1 MPFYVEFKILILYT
15 IVVEQ
20 IQNSMEVKFKFKI
33 CSETKDRDGREL
45 TLNVRFNQDKSKPE
59 TRTYSGQRI
68 GIPRVEH
75 FDFVPDKSSKD
86 FEKFFKVNRNVFH
99 QHELIV
105 QLLNEK
111 DFFSIELPEIL
122 RWWPYEGASDF
133 SGTFLSWI
141 KNVECI

>member
-15 IVVEQ
+15 SMVEQ

-122 RWWPYEGASDF
+122 RW
-133 SGTFLSWI
+133 
-141 KNVECI
+141 

>member
-1 MPFYVEFKILILYT
+1 M
-15 IVVEQ
+15 VEQ
-20 IQNSMEVKFKFKI
+20 IQNSMEVKFKFKN
-33 CSETKDRDGREL
+33 CSETMDRNGREL
-45 TLNVRFNQDKSKPE
+45 TLTVRFNQGKTKPE
-59 TRTYSGQRI
+59 TRVYSGQRL
-68 GIPRVEH
+68 GIQHVEH

-105 QLLNEK
+105 QLVNEK
-111 DFFSIELPEIL
+111 DFFSFELPEIL